1 MTRYVV
7 DASVA
12 VEYLLRTPLGQ
23 SVADIIESARLLAP
37 ELMDAEVLSALRREV
52 LRENLDESRARFVL
66 DDLRHWPVERMSHQ
80 DLAPLAWRY
89 YRTVSAY
96 DAFYVA
102 AAQTRDCPL
111 ITADGPLSRASGL
124 DVVVHHVHMG
134 QSGWSAER
142 N

>member
-12 VEYLLRTPLGQ
+12 VEYLLRTPLGE
-23 SVADIIESARLLAP
+23 SVANIIDSAKLLAP
-37 ELMDAEVLSALRREV
+37 ALIDAEVLSALRREV
-52 LRENLDESRARFVL
+52 LRGHLGETQARLVI
-66 DDLRHWPVERMSHQ
+66 DVLRHWPVERMSHR
-80 DLAPLAWRY
+80 DLAPVAWRY

-102 AAQTRDCPL
+102 AAQTQDCPL
-111 ITADGPLSRASGL
+111 ITADGPLSRAPGL
-124 DVVVHHVHMG
+124 DVVVHHVHIG
-134 QSGWSAER
+134 QSGWWAEW

>member
-12 VEYLLRTPLGQ
+12 VEYLLRTPLGR
-23 SVADIIESARLLAP
+23 SVADIVESSSLLAP

-52 LRENLDESRARFVL
+52 LRGNLDESRARFVL
-66 DDLRHWPVERMSHQ
+66 NDLRHWPVDRISHQ
-80 DLAPLAWRY
+80 ALAPVAWTY

-102 AAQTRDCPL
+102 AALTQDCPL
-111 ITADGPLSRASGL
+111 ITADGPLSRAPGL
-124 DVVVHHVHMG
+124 DVVVHHVHFG
-134 QSGWSAER
+134 QSGWWAER